1 MIGLHSAHCML
12 FTVTASCLRS
22 LLVPD
27 AKGKGATLKM
37 TDLPAFTRE
46 KLGLHGVNLTTD
58 LLQGADRARLEAIR
72 ERADKAACSCL
83 LLVENQPLS
92 ISSTANDEY
101 IPAMDRMKRVLEAAR
116 YLGCNSTAFKINADT
131 SESSNKLVIER
142 LKKIMQHAEK
152 LDLNVLI
159 SPYPGLTIEPDKLTE
174 LIKKVG
180 GFRIGTFPDFQLAA
194 AQKDPDAFLRRI
206 VPYASA
212 VSVSTLDFK
221 PLTGKKKKAEIGLDE
236 QVEHAGFE
244 FRPLIDAIESVGY
257 DGNLAIDYRGPGDP
271 TIGVI
276 RTRKLLEAFFAE
288 PVKEEFIEEDLDS
301 AAAAEPD
308 EDEPVRD
315 EE

>member
-1 MIGLHSAHCML
+1 ML
-12 FTVTASCLRS
+12 LTVTASCLKS
-22 LLVPD
+22 LLVAD
-27 AKGKGATLKM
+27 TKGKSATMKI
-37 TDLPAFTRE
+37 TDLPAFARE

-58 LLQGADRARLEAIR
+58 LLAGADRARLEAIR

-83 LLVENQPLS
+83 LLVEPQPLA
-92 ISSTANDEY
+92 IASTATDEFM
-101 IPAMDRMKRVLEAAR
+101 PAVDRMKRVLEAAR

-131 SESSNKLVIER
+131 SENSNKLAIER
-142 LKKIMQHAEK
+142 LKKIMEHAEK

-159 SPYPGLTIEPDKLTE
+159 SPFPGLTLEPEKLTE

-194 AQKDPDAFLRRI
+194 AQKDPGAFLRRI

-221 PLTGKKKKAEIGLDE
+221 VLSSKKKKGDQPVED
-236 QVEHAGFE
+236 QFEHAGFD
-244 FRPLIDAIESVGY
+244 FKPLIDAIESVGY

-271 TIGVI
+271 TVGVV
-276 RTRKLLEAFFAE
+276 RSRKLLESFFAD
-288 PVKEEFIEEDLDS
+288 PVKEEFLEEDLES
-301 AAAAEPD
+301 AAADEPD
-308 EDEPVRD
+308 EEGSVPAD